1 MQNAEESFVTQGS
14 SLQAQTDNEI
24 FELEL
29 EERLE
34 AKLEARLAEKLKVK
48 IEEGVAERLAEE
60 PPIRCS
66 KCGKGHLHRVARRG
80 FLQTKVYPLFGYYPW
95 ECSACRR
102 ISLVRKR
109 LERRRSK
116 NRSKRSE

>member
-1 MQNAEESFVTQGS
+1 VTQGS
-14 SLQAQTDNEI
+14 SLQAQTDDGI
-24 FELEL
+24 FESEL

-48 IEEGVAERLAEE
+48 IEEGVAERLAEK
-60 PPIRCS
+60 PYIPCP
-66 KCGKGHLHRVARRG
+66 KCGKGHLHRIARRG
-80 FLQTKVYPLFGYYPW
+80 FLQIKVYPLLGYYPW
-95 ECSACRR
+95 ECAGCRET
-102 ISLVRKR
+102 SLIKKR